1 MKSIFLLI
9 FSSVGEIKPK
19 YVLPSLIFLRELSC
33 NPKELILIFKFFS
46 KNKLS
51 IIVNSNFGTFS
62 FNSFNFNIVSSDAS
76 SFILLSESIEISFSF
91 AAFFIVWS
99 WVFKKF
105 LSE

>member
-1 MKSIFLLI
+1 M
-9 FSSVGEIKPK
+9 
-19 YVLPSLIFLRELSC
+19 FLRGLSS

-91 AAFFIVWS
+91 AAFFIV
-99 WVFKKF
+99 
-105 LSE
+105 

>member
-51 IIVNSNFGTFS
+51 IIVNTNFGTFS
-62 FNSFNFNIVSSDAS
+62 FNSFNSKIVSSDIS
-76 SFILLSESIEISFSF
+76 LFILLSESIEISFSL
-91 AAFFIVWS
+91 AAFFIV
-99 WVFKKF
+99 
-105 LSE
+105 